1 MMMAD
6 DDPGKDFLCVGEQ
19 GNRKKMNG
27 NFPKVCTDSAPSFC
41 DSVKRSDYCCSNR
54 NGSNSE
60 THNFERNVGEVAILF
75 ENNNRKKRDR
85 RKKEKGEPVL
95 SSFSMK
101 KCVKG
106 DGSLRIDD
114 DSIEDCN
121 VMRKTRKKSGE
132 QFSGC
137 EENIDA
143 RHVLV
148 EKRSVR
154 RRRELVNKENQDN
167 TLKKSVKY
175 EGIRYSHLDEN
186 SGIQCDLKNKRKI
199 RGNNVKI
206 NREEDVI
213 KHLSDADGTKR
224 EHTEKEK
231 SHSNVSPYFKNK
243 CEKHEH
249 RRSEFDKNMGVEPPC
264 VGGDGRKSKR
274 KKRKEDVESNGKE
287 DLSCGDKRFLHRD
300 ANKKETRKEKE
311 IIVTHFIGKI
321 ARHESK
327 YFQFEGKLGFEP
339 VRDPNKDDALKS
351 KQRKTRND
359 AKSRESHGIKILS
372 AKKRERKKEKEEATD
387 CVEYENENSQ
397 SDNTGIHSENVAED
411 REDKC
416 CESRKKD
423 RRKDGSDDKK
433 ENFSDGNPA
442 AETEVS
448 IPEQDCG
455 RVHKIENLSLDDF
468 LSQFAYTGGKC
479 YRSSTVRRSLY
490 QEMEAGGDG
499 KIEEDTMKIVKV
511 DSVSRESS
519 LLCKYDAIGCKNV
532 IRRNNVCE
540 NVKKEERIVMENGET
555 ACNRKAMTRTKP
567 SCKGDW
573 KEVRV
578 VSPYFANFEAEEKVR
593 IKLWEIESK
602 KTRVDENAVSL
613 GGSNNNSNVQSRKP
627 KRKGKACTSVLTAAQ
642 KRDEA
647 YERKTPDNNWT
658 PPRSP
663 FNLLQ
668 EDYAFEPWRVLVICM
683 LLNQT
688 TGVQAGRVLSNF
700 FQLCPNAKT
709 AMEVATEEIEE
720 VIRSLGLYKK
730 RALGIQRFSE
740 EYLNESWTHVTE
752 LNGVGKYAADA
763 YAIFCT
769 GKWERVRPIDHMLV
783 KYWDFLCGNLGQC
796 KLNS

>member
-6 DDPGKDFLCVGEQ
+6 DDQGKDFLCVGEQ
-19 GNRKKMNG
+19 RNPKKMND
-27 NFPKVCTDSAPSFC
+27 NFPEVCTASSFC
-41 DSVKRSDYCCSNR
+41 ESVKRSDYCCSNR
-54 NGSNSE
+54 NGKNSE
-60 THNFERNVGEVAILF
+60 THNFECNVGEVAILF
-75 ENNNRKKRDR
+75 ENNNRKKRER
-85 RKKEKGEPVL
+85 RMKEKGEPVL
-95 SSFSMK
+95 SSLSMK
-101 KCVKG
+101 KCLKD
-106 DGSLRIDD
+106 DGSLRIGD
-114 DSIEDCN
+114 DSNEDCN
-121 VMRKTRKKSGE
+121 AMRKTRKKSGE
-132 QFSGC
+132 QFFGC
-137 EENIDA
+137 EEKIDA
-143 RHVLV
+143 RPVLV

-186 SGIQCDLKNKRKI
+186 SGIDGDLKNKRKR
-199 RGNNVKI
+199 RGNDVKI

-264 VGGDGRKSKR
+264 VARDGRKSKR
-274 KKRKEDVESNGKE
+274 EKGKKDVESNGKE
-287 DLSCGDKRFLHRD
+287 DLSCGDKRFSHRD
-300 ANKKETRKEKE
+300 ANKKEARKEEE
-311 IIVTHFIGKI
+311 ITVTHFIGKFG
-321 ARHESK
+321 RHESK
-327 YFQFEGKLGFEP
+327 YFQFEGKFGFDH
-339 VRDPNKDDALKS
+339 VRDPNKDDTLKS

-359 AKSRESHGIKILS
+359 AKSGESNGIKILS
-372 AKKRERKKEKEEATD
+372 AKKRERKKEKEEDTD
-387 CVEYENENSQ
+387 CVEYGNENSQ
-397 SDNTGIHSENVAED
+397 SDNTEVHSENVAED

-416 CESRKKD
+416 CEGRKKN

-433 ENFSDGNPA
+433 ENFSDGNPV

-455 RVHKIENLSLDDF
+455 RGHKIKNLPLGDF
-468 LSQFAYTGGKC
+468 SQFAYTGGKC

-490 QEMEAGGDG
+490 QDMEARGDC

-511 DSVSRESS
+511 DFVSGESS
-519 LLCKYDAIGCKNV
+519 LLCKYDAIGSKTV
-532 IRRNNVCE
+532 RTNNGCE
-540 NVKKEERIVMENGET
+540 NVKTEERIVMENGET
-555 ACNRKAMTRTKP
+555 ACNIKATTRVKP
-567 SCKGDW
+567 SCKGDR

-578 VSPYFANFEAEEKVR
+578 VSPYFANSEAEEEVR

-613 GGSNNNSNVQSRKP
+613 GGSNNKSNVQSRNP
-627 KRKGKACTSVLTAAQ
+627 KRKGKACTPVLTAAQ

-647 YERKTPDNNWT
+647 YEKKTPDNNWT

-668 EDYAFEPWRVLVICM
+668 EDHAFEPWRVLVICM

-688 TGVQAGRVLSNF
+688 TGVQVGRVLSNF

-720 VIRSLGLYKK
+720 VIRSLGLHKK
-730 RALGIQRFSE
+730 RALGIQQFSE

-769 GKWERVRPIDHMLV
+769 GKWERVRPVDHMLV

-796 KLNS
+796 KVNS

>member
-1 MMMAD
+1 MMAD

-41 DSVKRSDYCCSNR
+41 DSVKRSNYCCSNR
-54 NGSNSE
+54 NGRNSE

-106 DGSLRIDD
+106 DGSSRIDD

-132 QFSGC
+132 RFSGC

-143 RHVLV
+143 RPVLV

-264 VGGDGRKSKR
+264 VGGD
-274 KKRKEDVESNGKE
+274 
-287 DLSCGDKRFLHRD
+287 
-300 ANKKETRKEKE
+300 E
-311 IIVTHFIGKI
+311 IIVTDFIGKI

-540 NVKKEERIVMENGET
+540 NVKKEERIVMEN
-555 ACNRKAMTRTKP
+555 
-567 SCKGDW
+567 
-573 KEVRV
+573 
-578 VSPYFANFEAEEKVR
+578 EEKVR
-593 IKLWEIESK
+593 IKPWEIESK

-613 GGSNNNSNVQSRKP
+613 GGSNNNSNVQSRKT

-688 TGVQAGRVLSNF
+688 TGVQR
-700 FQLCPNAKT
+700 
-709 AMEVATEEIEE
+709 
-720 VIRSLGLYKK
+720 
-730 RALGIQRFSE
+730 
-740 EYLNESWTHVTE
+740 
-752 LNGVGKYAADA
+752 YAADA

>member
-19 GNRKKMNG
+19 RNRKKMNG

-54 NGSNSE
+54 NDRNSE

-95 SSFSMK
+95 SSFSRK
-101 KCVKG
+101 KCVKD

-114 DSIEDCN
+114 DSIGDCN

-143 RHVLV
+143 RPVLV

-154 RRRELVNKENQDN
+154 RRRELM
-167 TLKKSVKY
+167 
-175 EGIRYSHLDEN
+175 R
-186 SGIQCDLKNKRKI
+186 IQECDLKNKRKI

-224 EHTEKEK
+224 EHTQKEK
-231 SHSNVSPYFKNK
+231 SHFNVSPYFKNK

-249 RRSEFDKNMGVEPPC
+249 RLSEFDKNMGVEPPC

-287 DLSCGDKRFLHRD
+287 DLSCGDKRFSHRD

-339 VRDPNKDDALKS
+339 VRDPNKDDALK
-351 KQRKTRND
+351 K
-359 AKSRESHGIKILS
+359 
-372 AKKRERKKEKEEATD
+372 RKKEKEEATD

-416 CESRKKD
+416 CESRKKN

-511 DSVSRESS
+511 DFVSRESS
-519 LLCKYDAIGCKNV
+519 LLCKYDDLGCKNV
-532 IRRNNVCE
+532 IRTNNVCE

-567 SCKGDW
+567 SCKGDR

-578 VSPYFANFEAEEKVR
+578 VSPYFANSEAEEKVR

-613 GGSNNNSNVQSRKP
+613 GRSNNNSNVQSRKP
-627 KRKGKACTSVLTAAQ
+627 KRKGKGKARTPVLTAAQ

-647 YERKTPDNNWT
+647 YERKTPANNWT

-668 EDYAFEPWRVLVICM
+668 DTPL
-683 LLNQT
+683 
-688 TGVQAGRVLSNF
+688 
-700 FQLCPNAKT
+700 
-709 AMEVATEEIEE
+709 
-720 VIRSLGLYKK
+720 SLG
-730 RALGIQRFSE
+730 GF
-740 EYLNESWTHVTE
+740 
-752 LNGVGKYAADA
+752 
-763 YAIFCT
+763 
-769 GKWERVRPIDHMLV
+769 
-783 KYWDFLCGNLGQC
+783 
-796 KLNS
+796 

>member
-1 MMMAD
+1 MMAD

-19 GNRKKMNG
+19 RNRKKMNG

-54 NGSNSE
+54 NGRNSE

-75 ENNNRKKRDR
+75 DNNNRKKRDR

-143 RHVLV
+143 RPVLV

-167 TLKKSVKY
+167 TLNKSVKY
-175 EGIRYSHLDEN
+175 EGIRDSHLDEN

-199 RGNNVKI
+199 RGNN
-206 NREEDVI
+206 
-213 KHLSDADGTKR
+213 
-224 EHTEKEK
+224 
-231 SHSNVSPYFKNK
+231 NK

-249 RRSEFDKNMGVEPPC
+249 RRSEFDKNMGDEPPC

-287 DLSCGDKRFLHRD
+287 DLSCGEKRFSHRD

-339 VRDPNKDDALKS
+339 VRDPNKDDALK
-351 KQRKTRND
+351 K
-359 AKSRESHGIKILS
+359 
-372 AKKRERKKEKEEATD
+372 RKKEKKEATD

-416 CESRKKD
+416 CEGRKKN

-511 DSVSRESS
+511 DFVSRESS
-519 LLCKYDAIGCKNV
+519 LLCKYDDLGCKNV
-532 IRRNNVCE
+532 IRTNNVCE

-567 SCKGDW
+567 SCKGDR

-578 VSPYFANFEAEEKVR
+578 VSPYFANSEAEEKVR
-593 IKLWEIESK
+593 IKLWQIESK

-613 GGSNNNSNVQSRKP
+613 GRSNNNSNVQSRKP
-627 KRKGKACTSVLTAAQ
+627 KRKGKGKARTPVLTAAQ

-647 YERKTPDNNWT
+647 YERKTPANNWT

-668 EDYAFEPWRVLVICM
+668 LTWCTE
-683 LLNQT
+683 
-688 TGVQAGRVLSNF
+688 AGRVLSNF

-709 AMEVATEEIEE
+709 AMEVAMEEIEE

-752 LNGVGKYAADA
+752 LNGIGKYAADA

-796 KLNS
+796 KVNS